1 MGTIKVYLYILHLN
15 IQSVLCL
22 TFAKFLKID
31 RTCRLFSL
39 SQIWIVRYELV
50 TVMLITS
57 TSIFMD
63 ANRKSAPIQGYS
75 IYIYTESI
83 QALALADGY
92 RLYLPLPNVFAAIT
106 ENHFFLLLRNYC
118 FAVELSDSVTYI
130 SEENTYILL
139 FWKTLIKYW
148 IFKSYFVYVIIVYAH
163 STLLWSSTSYLPNC
177 LECITPLDC
186 YPAIR
191 VDFQYKQLAYHWLGT
206 RKGLH
211 ID

>member
-1 MGTIKVYLYILHLN
+1 
-15 IQSVLCL
+15 
-22 TFAKFLKID
+22 
-31 RTCRLFSL
+31 
-39 SQIWIVRYELV
+39 
-50 TVMLITS
+50 MLIHLLVFLWMRIRCGALGNPLLQGF
-57 TSIFMD
+57 SIHIFTD
-63 ANRKSAPIQGYS
+63 
-75 IYIYTESI
+75 SI
-83 QALALADGY
+83 QVLALAEQGGCTY
-92 RLYLPLPNVFAAIT
+92 LYLMFAAIT
-106 ENHFFLLLRNYC
+106 ENLFFLLLRNYC

-139 FWKTLIKYW
+139 YWKTLIKYW
-148 IFKSYFVYVIIVYAH
+148 IFKTHFVYVIIVYAH